1 MAEEAKKK
9 TSGGRK
15 IAVIAAIVA
24 LLLINAIQLYLR
36 YSEKNAYEQ
45 EIDSNREEIAKAMN
59 SLDSVEFELKQRLA
73 TIEELG
79 GEKDSLIAA
88 LAEISDLKEKAE
100 KNAKYWYGQKK
111 KLDDKLEGFKILL
124 ANKDKEIEKL
134 QAQNEILL
142 SENQGLKQEKMSLSE
157 NISDLEGTKK
167 QLEQKVNIASK
178 LKAENIEIR
187 SIDRRGNISK
197 DKRGSDLK
205 ASKLEKLR
213 VRFNIAE
220 NKVAK
225 VETKI
230 VYLQVIEPDGTILYD
245 LANGGGTFIMNGKER
260 FFTLK
265 QDFLFDNRKPQIEFL
280 YIKGSDWVEGQYK
293 VELYCEEVLIGEAP
307 FLVK

>member
-1 MAEEAKKK
+1 MTEEANKK

-45 EIDSNREEIAKAMN
+45 EIDSNREEIAQAMN
-59 SLDSVEFELKQRLA
+59 SLDSVQFELQKRLE

-88 LAEISDLKEKAE
+88 LTEITELKEKAE
-100 KNAKYWYGQKK
+100 KNSKYWYGQKK
-111 KLDDKLEGFKILL
+111 KLDDKLEGFKTLL

-142 SENQGLKQEKMSLSE
+142 SENQGLKKDKMSLSE
-157 NISDLEGTKK
+157 NISNLEGTKK

-187 SIDRRGNISK
+187 AIDKRGNVSK

-205 ASKLEKLR
+205 AKNLEKLR
-213 VRFNIAE
+213 VRFTIAE

-225 VETKI
+225 IDTKI
-230 VYLQVIEPDGTILYD
+230 VHLQVMDPSGTILYD
-245 LANGGGTFIMNGKER
+245 LANGGGTFIMNGKEQ

-265 QDFLFDNRKPQIEFL
+265 QDFLFDNRKPQIEFM
-280 YIKGSDWVEGQYK
+280 YIKGSDWPEGQYK
-293 VELYCEEVLIGEAP
+293 IELYCEEAKIGEAP

>member
-1 MAEEAKKK
+1 MAEEVNKK

-45 EIDSNREEIAKAMN
+45 EIESNREEIAQAMN
-59 SLDSVEFELKQRLA
+59 SLDSVEFELKQRLE

-88 LAEISDLKEKAE
+88 LTEISELKEKAE

-111 KLDDKLEGFKILL
+111 KLDDKLEGFKTLL

-142 SENQGLKQEKMSLSE
+142 SENQGLKKDKMSLSE
-157 NISDLEGTKK
+157 NISNLEGTKK

-187 SIDRRGNISK
+187 SIDRRGNVSK
-197 DKRGSDLK
+197 DRRGSDLK
-205 ASKLEKLR
+205 ANRLEKLR

-225 VETKI
+225 IDTKD
-230 VYLQVIEPDGTILYD
+230 VFLQVMDPNGKILYD

-260 FFTLK
+260 FYTLK
-265 QDFLFDNRKPQIEFL
+265 QDFLFDNRKPQIEFI
-280 YIKGSDWVEGQYK
+280 YVKGGDWADGQYK
-293 VELYCEEVLIGEAP
+293 IELYCEEALIGEAP